1 MSAPATAAPA
11 PSTLGAVSDIDR
23 QRISYL
29 RLVLVLALVF
39 LHYGGLYGSDYS
51 PYRGYQG
58 QELPVASILI
68 SFILFIGFTAVP
80 AMSALSGFLFF
91 KGATATAPPEFLRKW
106 RRRLV
111 SLVLPFLIWSA
122 GFAALAYGVHL
133 LEPSL
138 FRSDFATEARGT
150 LGMLADAVLGLT
162 KTPVAF
168 QLWFVRDL
176 IVTIAV
182 SPVIWL
188 LMGRLPRIALAVL
201 VVLWV
206 ADHDLWIFQRLDVP
220 LFFAFGAACAM
231 HGWRPDL
238 PRRWILPV
246 FALFLAVAM
255 ARTLAPW
262 FVGRANGFEFELAT
276 AMMRVLGALAVWN
289 ASALALGGG
298 FAAWVQ
304 RNSYMAFYIH
314 AAHYPPILFIK
325 IALARVLDTGS
336 EWGQIALYLLT
347 VGLVLSLLIASAHL
361 MQRLLPG
368 LFKLLSGGR
377 TRARGGPLRGG
388 FLTA

>member
-1 MSAPATAAPA
+1 MASPAAASQSIRA
-11 PSTLGAVSDIDR
+11 DLSDPDR
-23 QRISYL
+23 RRISYL

-39 LHYGGLYGSDYS
+39 LHYGGVYGSEHS

-68 SFILFIGFTAVP
+68 SFLLYLGFTAVP

-91 KGATATAPPEFLRKW
+91 QGATRDAPPDFVRKW
-106 RRRLV
+106 RRRA
-111 SLVLPFLIWSA
+111 STLVLPFLLWSS
-122 GFAALAYGVHL
+122 GFAALAYAVHL
-133 LEPSL
+133 LEPNM
-138 FRSDFATEARGT
+138 FRSDFTTEDRGT
-150 LGMLADAVLGLT
+150 IQMLADAVLGLT
-162 KTPVAF
+162 RTPVAF

-188 LMGRLPRIALAVL
+188 LMGRMPRITLAVATA
-201 VVLWV
+201 LWI

-238 PRRWILPV
+238 PRRWILPAFV
-246 FALFLAVAM
+246 LFLVVAM
-255 ARTLAPW
+255 GRTVAPYFLGYARGW
-262 FVGRANGFEFELAT
+262 DFEIAT
-276 AMMRVLGALAVWN
+276 AAMRVLGALAVWN
-289 ASALALGGG
+289 AASLALEGA

-325 IALARVLDTGS
+325 IGLARFIDPRS
-336 EWGQIALYLLT
+336 ELGQIALYFVT
-347 VGLVLSLLIASAHL
+347 VGVVIALLVASARVLEHWS
-361 MQRLLPG
+361 PG
-368 LFKLLSGGR
+368 LFKVLSGGR
-377 TRARGGPLRGG
+377 TKPGPATPRDG

>member
-1 MSAPATAAPA
+1 MSSPTAAAPA
-11 PSTLGAVSDIDR
+11 SWAPELSAIDR

-68 SFILFIGFTAVP
+68 SFVLYIGFTAVP
-80 AMSALSGFLFF
+80 AMSAMSGFLFF
-91 KGATATAPPEFLRKW
+91 RGATRNLPPDFVRKW
-106 RRRLV
+106 RGRAV
-111 SLVLPFLIWSA
+111 TLVLPFLLWSA
-122 GFAALAYGVHL
+122 GFAALAYAVHL
-133 LEPSL
+133 LEPSM
-138 FRSDFATEARGT
+138 FRSDFSTEDRST
-150 LGMLADAVLGLT
+150 IRMLADAILGVT
-162 KTPVAF
+162 RTPVAF

-188 LMGRLPRIALAVL
+188 LMGRVPRITIAVL

-238 PRRWILPV
+238 PKRWILPV

-255 ARTLAPW
+255 GRTVAPY
-262 FVGRANGFEFELAT
+262 FVGRAAGLDFDIAT
-276 AMMRVLGALAVWN
+276 AAMRVLGALAVWN
-289 ASALALGGG
+289 AASLALEGA

-325 IALARVLDTGS
+325 IILASFINTQS
-336 EWGQIALYLLT
+336 ELGQIALYFVT
-347 VGLVLSLLIASAHL
+347 VGVVIALLIASAHV
-361 MQRLLPG
+361 MQRWLPG
-368 LFKLLSGGR
+368 LFKVLSGGR
-377 TRARGGPLRGG
+377 TRSGSATRGG